1 MSFFFYSL
9 FKNVANHH
17 VLKISETIVNN
28 MNTAQIVFSPNP
40 SFTNTITPTVSNLF
54 FCLGKGTGKT
64 VLDQPVNL
72 SLQSSPTCLLNT
84 NLLVTGWTHSFLVFI
99 GTVSLLPWMAT
110 PSVICL

>member
-28 MNTAQIVFSPNP
+28 MNTAQIVFIPNP

-54 FCLGKGTGKT
+54 VERGKKNCPGSTSQSLPPT
-64 VLDQPVNL
+64 ISNL
-72 SLQSSPTCLLNT
+72 PNDHQSTCN
-84 NLLVTGWTHSFLVFI
+84 
-99 GTVSLLPWMAT
+99 
-110 PSVICL
+110 